1 MRKAIGLTFLALLL
15 AACESGFSQEDIE
28 QAKKSIRTEFEKRP
42 GVKVL
47 DVQLVKE
54 SPKKLTG
61 FAKISTSILG
71 SSVEVMRN
79 CSATMGEDRQ
89 YIWRCE

>member
-71 SSVEVMRN
+71 SSVEVMRS